1 DGLLLAGSS
10 ADLAG
15 DRRLVSYGWD
25 LEDLARRYR
34 RFVAAFAPVESALRA
49 RAALPAGTAFVV
61 RTLLIHEYRKIHLQ
75 DPLLPPA
82 RQPPVSAT
90 SIRFTVSTPLVLSY
104 VPSAAIART
113 AVMPVRSPASA
124 ATKSAKEVNES
135 TLWLPPGATCAIANV
150 IGPVVLGT
158 KLSPVDTVAGS
169 SCSGP
174 IRITCACAL
183 SSVDCVMRTWVAL
196 NGASNGAV
204 TPGDAHASRAKA
216 LVVKKSTG
224 MAAEKSGGAEPKG
237 RTNPRNGI
245 GDPAVREGTGSVAGT
260 LT

>member
-1 DGLLLAGSS
+1 M
-10 ADLAG
+10 
-15 DRRLVSYGWD
+15 
-25 LEDLARRYR
+25 
-34 RFVAAFAPVESALRA
+34 
-49 RAALPAGTAFVV
+49 
-61 RTLLIHEYRKIHLQ
+61 
-75 DPLLPPA
+75 
-82 RQPPVSAT
+82 SAT

-135 TLWLPPGATCAIANV
+135 TPWLPSGAMCAIAKV

-196 NGASNGAV
+196 NGASNGV
-204 TPGDAHASRAKA
+204 LTPGDAHASRAKA
-216 LVVKKSTG
+216 LGGKSSAG
-224 MAAEKSGGAEPKG
+224 MRALKSGGAEPNGVTK
-237 RTNPRNGI
+237 PRNGI
-245 GDPAVREGTGSVAGT
+245 GDPGVREGTGSIGGT